1 MVAIHE
7 REMPDVW
14 IIFISGGRH
23 DLGSSSRRQDTSL
36 SFQQPLLIHFLEFF
50 KQMSQQVNE
59 FTYFLM
65 RPKSHHDTLPSAFTS
80 LSMGWKKKSSRPY
93 IE

>member
-23 DLGSSSRRQDTSL
+23 DLGSSSRRQDKL
-36 SFQQPLLIHFLEFF
+36 SAASADIHFLEFF
-50 KQMSQQVNE
+50 
-59 FTYFLM
+59 
-65 RPKSHHDTLPSAFTS
+65 
-80 LSMGWKKKSSRPY
+80 
-93 IE
+93 